1 MRFLFRPESREFPAS
16 VEIEPA
22 EATVKAT
29 KSWAFALL
37 GFASI
42 IMIAGC
48 GGSGGGGGVMQT
60 PLNVSI
66 SVVQDASSVQAGGMA
81 HITATVVGDPT
92 NKGVTWTV
100 SCSPAPCGSVS
111 PGATGSGVAT
121 TYTAPSA
128 PPVSDTTV
136 TITATSLAN
145 ASVSNLAT
153 VTVLGTAVTV
163 TANPTTVPIGTT
175 SQVTATVTSDPSNKG
190 VTWTVSCSLAPCGSV
205 SPGATASGAVATYT
219 APTMFP
225 AGDLAVTITATSAAN
240 MSVSNSVIVTVPGT
254 TISIMQDLSSVQAGG
269 TAHIT
274 ATVVND
280 PTNKG
285 VTWTVSCSP
294 GPCGSVSPTTTA
306 SGIATTYTA
315 PGTPPPSDLT
325 VTITATSVFNT
336 QVSNSTTVTV
346 LAITVS
352 VSPTSALIPVNAT
365 SALNA
370 TPFTATVGNDPSN
383 KGVSWTLTQ
392 GTMACS
398 AAVCGAISPL
408 STPSGTAT
416 NYAAPSSVPASAT
429 VTLTASSITDA
440 SKAATA
446 TFTLAVGTVK
456 LVPASLNFHTVRVGA
471 ISLPQTTMLTN
482 AGGTTLNITGISST
496 GTNPGD
502 FSPTQTCIPSVG
514 MGSSCVITVTFKPAA
529 VGSRNA
535 DISISD
541 DSAGSPQQVSVSGS
555 GCVIR
560 RFNKCVTATSLKPA
574 VQSALAGQRTAT
586 VPRPVRASIIGTRV
600 MELVDPAR
608 DDPYAGNGAK
618 RDLLV
623 RFWYPASNDEGC
635 KPAEYTT
642 PRIWNYFS
650 QLVGVSLPRVKT
662 NSCLDAPIREGAH
675 PVIVF
680 THGYTGTFTD
690 YTFLFEDLAAR
701 GYVVASVNHTYEAT
715 AVDFPDGRFVKSVFG
730 SHLGKTV
737 RNDEQALSFAVSV
750 RLSDLK
756 FIVNELER
764 LNASTESPF
773 GGQLDMSR
781 VALAGHSLGGL
792 TALLGLEQEPRFRAG
807 IFIDGVVPDSLFN
820 ATKTPVLILAAGA
833 EQWSDDECRLWNELR
848 GPRFAVNLRASEHVT
863 PSDAVW
869 LAKGAIKTGPAGPE
883 KTTRAIRDYVAAFL
897 DVNLRGKPSDPLLT
911 GPSADY
917 PDAYVTTQVQSLCRE
932 APNHLQK

>member
-1 MRFLFRPESREFPAS
+1 
-16 VEIEPA
+16 V
-22 EATVKAT
+22 TAT
-29 KSWAFALL
+29 KSSALTLL
-37 GFASI
+37 GFALI
-42 IMIAGC
+42 IIIAGC
-48 GGSGGGGGVMQT
+48 SGGGMQI
-60 PLNVSI
+60 PLNVTV
-66 SVVQDASSVQAGGMA
+66 SVVQDTNSVQAGGTA

-100 SCSPAPCGSVS
+100 SCSPAPCGSPS
-111 PGATGSGVAT
+111 PTTTASGMAT
-121 TYTAPSA
+121 TYTAPTT
-128 PPVSDTTV
+128 PPASDLAV

-145 ASVSNLAT
+145 ASVSNFAT
-153 VTVLGTAVTV
+153 VTVLGTAVAV
-163 TANPTTVPIGTT
+163 TANPTTVPIGTK
-175 SQVTATVTSDPSNKG
+175 SQVTATVTSDPTNKG

-205 SPGATASGAVATYT
+205 SPGATLSGAATTYT
-219 APTMFP
+219 APPTFP

-240 MSVSNSVIVTVPGT
+240 MSVSNSVTITVPGT
-254 TISIMQDLSSVQAGG
+254 SVSITQDSDKVQAGG

-280 PTNKG
+280 PTNQG

-294 GPCGSVSPTTTA
+294 GPCGSVSPKTL
-306 SGIATTYTA
+306 SGMAATYTA
-315 PGTPPPSDLT
+315 PSAPPPSDLT
-325 VTITATSVFNT
+325 VTITATSVFN
-336 QVSNSTTVTV
+336 QVSNSATVTV

-365 SALNA
+365 ALLNK
-370 TPFTATVGNDPSN
+370 TLFTAAVVNDPSN
-383 KGVSWTLTQ
+383 NGVTWTLTQ

-408 STPSGTAT
+408 STPSGTAA
-416 NYAAPSSVPASAT
+416 NYAAPPTVPASAT
-429 VTLTASSITDA
+429 VTLTATSNTDA
-440 SKAATA
+440 TKTASATI
-446 TFTLAVGTVK
+446 TLAVGTVK
-456 LVPASLNFHTVRVGA
+456 LVPASLNFGTVRVGLT
-471 ISLPQTTMLTN
+471 SNPQTTTLTN
-482 AGGTTLNITGISST
+482 AGGTTLSVTGITITGT
-496 GTNPGD
+496 DPGD
-502 FSPTQTCIPSVG
+502 FSPAQTCITSVG
-514 MGSSCVITVTFKPAA
+514 AGSSCGITVTFKPTA
-529 VGSRNA
+529 VGSRSA
-535 DISISD
+535 DVSISD
-541 DSAGSPQQVSVSGS
+541 DSAGSPQQVSLSGS

-586 VPRPVRASIIGTRV
+586 VPRPVGPSIIGTRV

-608 DDPYAGNGAK
+608 EDPYVANGAK

-623 RFWYPASNDEGC
+623 RFWYPASIDQGC

-642 PRIWNYFS
+642 PRIWSYFS
-650 QLVGVSLPRVKT
+650 QLVGVSLPQVKT
-662 NSCLDAPIREGAH
+662 NSCLDAPITEGAH

-715 AVDFPDGRFVKSVFG
+715 AVDFPDGRFVKSVLG

-737 RNDEQALSFAVSV
+737 RNDEQALALAVSV

-764 LNASTESPF
+764 LNASAESPF

-807 IFIDGVVPDSLFN
+807 IFIDGVVPDSLFS

-833 EQWSDDECRLWNELR
+833 EQWSNDECRLWDQLR
-848 GPRFAVNLRASEHVT
+848 GPRFAVNLLASEHVT

-869 LAKGAIKTGPAGPE
+869 LVKGVIKTGPAGPE
-883 KTTRAIRDYVAAFL
+883 KTIGAIRDYVAAFL

-917 PDAYVTTQVQSLCRE
+917 PDADVTTQMQSLCRE

>member
-1 MRFLFRPESREFPAS
+1 VTRTMSF
-16 VEIEPA
+16 
-22 EATVKAT
+22 TVVI
-29 KSWAFALL
+29 L
-37 GFASI
+37 GLTV
-42 IMIAGC
+42 IAGC
-48 GGSGGGGGVMQT
+48 SGGGGGGMQT
-60 PLNVSI
+60 PLNVTV
-66 SVVQDASSVQAGGMA
+66 SVVQDMSSVQAGGTA
-81 HITATVVGDPT
+81 HITATVLGDPT

-100 SCSPAPCGSVS
+100 SCSPAPCGSAS
-111 PGATGSGVAT
+111 PTTTASGIAT
-121 TYTAPSA
+121 TFTAPTT
-128 PPVSDTTV
+128 PPASDLAV

-145 ASVSNLAT
+145 ASVSNFAT
-153 VTVLGTAVTV
+153 VIVLGTAVTV
-163 TANPTTVPIGTT
+163 TANPTTVPISTT
-175 SQVTATVTSDPSNKG
+175 SQITATVTSDPTNKG
-190 VTWTVSCSLAPCGSV
+190 VIWTVSCSPGPCGSV
-205 SPGATASGAVATYT
+205 SPTATASGVATTYT
-219 APTMFP
+219 APPTFP
-225 AGDLAVTITATSAAN
+225 AGDLPVTITATSAAN

-254 TISIMQDLSSVQAGG
+254 TISIMQDLSSVQVGG

-285 VTWTVSCSP
+285 VTWAVSCSP

-306 SGIATTYTA
+306 SGTATTYTA
-315 PGTPPPSDLT
+315 PSTPPPSDLT

-336 QVSNSTTVTV
+336 LVSNTAQITV
-346 LAITVS
+346 LAITIS
-352 VSPTSALIPVNAT
+352 VLPTSALIPVNAT
-365 SALNA
+365 TVLNA

-392 GTMACS
+392 GTMPCS
-398 AAVCGAISPL
+398 APVCGTVKPA

-416 NYAAPSSVPASAT
+416 SYAAPTTVPASAT
-429 VTLTASSITDA
+429 VTLTATSITDA
-440 SKAATA
+440 SKTATA
-446 TFTLAVGTVK
+446 TITLTVGIVK
-456 LVPASLNFHTVRVGA
+456 LVPAGLNFHTVRVGA
-471 ISLPQTTMLTN
+471 ISNPQTATLTN
-482 AGGTTLNITGISST
+482 AGGTTLNITGIDIT

-502 FSPTQTCIPSVG
+502 FLQTQTCTPSVG
-514 MGSSCVITVTFKPAA
+514 MGSSCGITVTFKPTA
-529 VGSRNA
+529 VGSRSA
-535 DISISD
+535 DVSISD
-541 DSAGSPQQVSVSGS
+541 DSAGSPQHVSLSGS

-586 VPRPVRASIIGTRV
+586 VPRPVGHGNIGTRV
-600 MELVDPAR
+600 MELVDTTR
-608 DDPYAGNGAK
+608 DDPYVANGAK

-623 RFWYPASNDEGC
+623 RFWYPASVDQGC

-642 PRIWNYFS
+642 PRVWNYFS
-650 QLVGVSLPRVKT
+650 QLVGVSLPQVKT
-662 NSCLDAPIREGAH
+662 NSCLDAPIIEGAH

-690 YTFLFEDLAAR
+690 YTFLFEDLANR

-737 RNDEQALSFAVSV
+737 RNDEQALALAVSV

-764 LNASTESPF
+764 LNASAESPF

-781 VALAGHSLGGL
+781 VAVAGHSLGGL
-792 TALLGLEQEPRFRAG
+792 TALLDLEQEPRFRAG
-807 IFIDGVVPDSLFN
+807 IFIDGVVPDSLFS

-833 EQWSDDECRLWNELR
+833 EQWSDDECRLWDELR

-869 LAKGAIKTGPAGPE
+869 LVKGVIKTGPAGTE
-883 KTTRAIRDYVAAFL
+883 KTIRAIRDYVAAFL

-911 GPSADY
+911 GPTAGY
-917 PDAYVTTQVQSLCRE
+917 PDADVTTQTESLCVKR
-932 APNHLQK
+932 

>member
-1 MRFLFRPESREFPAS
+1 M
-16 VEIEPA
+16 
-22 EATVKAT
+22 KAR
-29 KSWAFALL
+29 KSSALTLL
-37 GFASI
+37 GVGWI
-42 IMIAGC
+42 IIIAGC
-48 GGSGGGGGVMQT
+48 SGGGGGGMQP
-60 PLNVSI
+60 PLNVTV
-66 SVVQDASSVQAGGMA
+66 SVVQDTSSVQAGGTA

-100 SCSPAPCGSVS
+100 SCSPAPCGSAS
-111 PGATGSGVAT
+111 PTTTASGIATA
-121 TYTAPSA
+121 YTAPST
-128 PPVSDTTV
+128 PPASDLTV

-145 ASVSNLAT
+145 ASVSNFAT

-163 TANPTTVPIGTT
+163 TANPTTVPISTT
-175 SQVTATVTSDPSNKG
+175 SQITATVTNDPTNMG
-190 VTWTVSCSLAPCGSV
+190 VIWTVSCSPGPCGSV
-205 SPGATASGAVATYT
+205 SPTATASGVATTYST
-219 APTMFP
+219 PTTFP

-240 MSVSNSVIVTVPGT
+240 MSVSNSVTVTVPGT
-254 TISIMQDLSSVQAGG
+254 TISIMQDLSSVQARG

-294 GPCGSVSPTTTA
+294 APCGSASPTTTA
-306 SGIATTYTA
+306 SGIATTFTA
-315 PGTPPPSDLT
+315 PSTPPASDLT

-336 QVSNSTTVTV
+336 QVSNFTTVTV
-346 LAITVS
+346 LPVTVS

-365 SALNA
+365 TVLNA
-370 TPFTATVGNDPSN
+370 TPFTAMVGNDPGN

-398 AAVCGAISPL
+398 AAVCGAISPA

-429 VTLTASSITDA
+429 VTLTATSITDA
-440 SKAATA
+440 SKAASA

-456 LVPASLNFHTVRVGA
+456 LVPARLNFHTVRVGA
-471 ISLPQTTMLTN
+471 SSNPQTTTLTN
-482 AGGTTLNITGISST
+482 AGGTTLNITDISST
-496 GTNPGD
+496 GTHPGD
-502 FSPTQTCIPSVG
+502 FLQTQTCIPSVAI
-514 MGSSCVITVTFKPAA
+514 GSSCVITVTFKPTAA
-529 VGSRNA
+529 GSRSA
-535 DISISD
+535 DISITD

-555 GCVIR
+555 GCVIIR
-560 RFNKCVTATSLKPA
+560 SNKCVTAASLTPA
-574 VQSALAGQRTAT
+574 IQSALAGQRTAT
-586 VPRPVRASIIGTRV
+586 VPRPVGPSIIGTRV
-600 MELVDPAR
+600 MELVDPTR
-608 DDPYAGNGAK
+608 DDPYVANGAK

-623 RFWYPASNDEGC
+623 RFWYPASIDEGC

-650 QLVGVSLPRVKT
+650 HLVGVSLPRVKT
-662 NSCLDAPIREGAH
+662 NSCLDAPITEGAH

-690 YTFLFEDLAAR
+690 YTFLFEDLASR

-715 AVDFPDGRFVKSVFG
+715 AVDFPDGRFVKSVLG

-756 FIVNELER
+756 FIMNELER
-764 LNASTESPF
+764 LNASAESPF

-781 VALAGHSLGGL
+781 VAVAGHSLGGL
-792 TALLGLEQEPRFRAG
+792 TALLDLEQEPRLRASV
-807 IFIDGVVPDSLFN
+807 IIDAAVPDSLFN
-820 ATKTPVLILAAGA
+820 PINKPVLMLAAGA
-833 EQWSDDECRLWNELR
+833 ERWSDDECRLWDELR

-869 LAKGAIKTGPAGPE
+869 LVKGVIKTGPAGPE
-883 KTTRAIRDYVAAFL
+883 KTIGAIRDYVAAFL

-917 PDAYVTTQVQSLCRE
+917 PYADVITQTQSLCGE
-932 APNHLQK
+932 VPNDLQR